1 MRTRPRYLATLS
13 SLLLGVGALL
23 CCLLSCDESFNP
35 SAPFQPRMVV
45 YCVLTTE
52 SDTQYVRVYSTYNP
66 PDNDRSTNLDEIP
79 VTDANVTISSDSA
92 LYQFQKT
99 VVQRVDKSRY
109 ASDIVAYISY
119 PFKLARGK
127 TYKLTV
133 TSPTVGTA
141 TATATV
147 PSVASISP
155 SNFFAVADPYKNA
168 YVERYGV
175 NVYLSAQA
183 KAFLVRIYVD
193 YLASTPQGWQLRRRQ
208 IPVLMKPISLYEGT
222 WTYIYPVVKRRQ
234 WSSARYQESELF
246 TIDAWIKML
255 ENDIWL
261 YDGPSVRFL
270 QAVIHVI
277 QFDEPLYNYYG
288 VANISRDRYSV
299 RIDEPDYT
307 NMHGGVGVFG
317 SFAVDSTAYELPET
331 ISRPGPK

>member
-1 MRTRPRYLATLS
+1 
-13 SLLLGVGALL
+13 
-23 CCLLSCDESFNP
+23 
-35 SAPFQPRMVV
+35 MVV

-66 PDNDRSTNLDEIP
+66 PDNDPSTNLDEIP

-109 ASDIVAYISY
+109 ASDIVAYLSY

-127 TYKLTV
+127 TYRLTV
-133 TSPTVGTA
+133 TSPTLGTA

-193 YLASTPQGWQLRRRQ
+193 YLASTPQGWQQKRKQ
-208 IPVLMKPISLYEGT
+208 IPIVMRAISRYMGT
-222 WTYIYPVVKRRQ
+222 WEYIYPVVKRRQ
-234 WSSARYQESELF
+234 WSNARYQESELF
-246 TIDAWIKML
+246 TIGGWIRML
-255 ENDIWL
+255 EDDIWL
-261 YDGPSVRFL
+261 YDGYGVRFL

-277 QFDEPLYNYYG
+277 QFDEPLFNYYG

-299 RIDEPDYT
+299 RIDEPDFSDIQR
-307 NMHGGVGVFG
+307 GVGVFG
-317 SFAVDSTAYELPET
+317 SAAVDSIAYAMPET

>member
-1 MRTRPRYLATLS
+1 
-13 SLLLGVGALL
+13 
-23 CCLLSCDESFNP
+23 
-35 SAPFQPRMVV
+35 MVV
-45 YCVLTTE
+45 YSVLTTE
-52 SDTQYVRVYSTYNP
+52 SDTQYVRVYRTYNP
-66 PDNDRSTNLDEIP
+66 PDNDPSKNQDEQS

-109 ASDIVAYISY
+109 ASDIVAYISH

-133 TSPTVGTA
+133 TSPTLGTA

-208 IPVLMKPISLYEGT
+208 IPVLMKPISLYQGT
-222 WTYIYPVVKRRQ
+222 WDYIYPVVKQRQ
-234 WSSARYQESELF
+234 WSGARYQESELF

-261 YDGPSVRFL
+261 YDGYGVRFL

-277 QFDEPLYNYYG
+277 QFDEPLYSYYG
-288 VANISRDRYSV
+288 VANLSRDRYSV

>member
-13 SLLLGVGALL
+13 SLLLGVAALL
-23 CCLLSCDESFNP
+23 CCALSCDESFNP

-45 YCVLTTE
+45 YSVLTTE

-66 PDNDRSTNLDEIP
+66 SGNDPSTNPDEIP
-79 VTDANVTISSDSA
+79 VTDAIVTISSDSA

-109 ASDIVAYISY
+109 ASDIVAYMSY

-133 TSPTVGTA
+133 ISPTLGTA
-141 TATATV
+141 TAVTTV
-147 PSVASISP
+147 PGTASISAR
-155 SNFFAVADPYKNA
+155 NFFALADPYKNA

-175 NVYLSAQA
+175 NVYLSEEA

-193 YLASTPQGWQLRRRQ
+193 YLASTPQGWQSKRRQ
-208 IPVLMKPISLYEGT
+208 IPVVMKAISLWQGT
-222 WTYIYPVVKRRQ
+222 WEYIYPVVKRRQ

-255 ENDIWL
+255 ENEIWL
-261 YDGPSVRFL
+261 YDGYGVRFL

-307 NMHGGVGVFG
+307 NMRGSVGVFG
-317 SFAVDSTAYELPET
+317 SAAVDSIAYALPET
-331 ISRPGPK
+331 ITRPPPK